1 MFKVEVKNAAELN
14 MLDKQWRNRN
24 RKDLVEQEK
33 LKLEKDLKV
42 IFIVQYNYICK
53 LDARKNKKTKDSRSR
68 NTTKDYY
75 QPTTDEEWS
84 K

>member
-1 MFKVEVKNAAELN
+1 MFLTNPNQILLCSQTQVSKHHFWNWLIFKLGKQTTPKRMFKVEVKNAAELN

-42 IFIVQYNYICK
+42 IFI
-53 LDARKNKKTKDSRSR
+53 A
-68 NTTKDYY
+68 
-75 QPTTDEEWS
+75 
-84 K
+84 

>member
-42 IFIVQYNYICK
+42 IFI
-53 LDARKNKKTKDSRSR
+53 A
-68 NTTKDYY
+68 
-75 QPTTDEEWS
+75 
-84 K
+84 